1 MYAVGPGGTLARN
14 QGLCQSYVSAKILM
28 HMTHVICCLSRMKSQ
43 WWFFFFLGGG
53 GGFVWGCFLFFFFFF
68 FEFISK
74 GCLQLVSFTFLS
86 ESTIAD
92 GISETSWQELYLVS
106 KLKIILEEGIL

>member
-53 GGFVWGCFLFFFFFF
+53 GG
-68 FEFISK
+68 EA
-74 GCLQLVSFTFLS
+74 Q
-86 ESTIAD
+86 
-92 GISETSWQELYLVS
+92 ETGAVKTNDILNTS
-106 KLKIILEEGIL
+106 LK